1 MFTDTGGAK
10 SWLWKSRAGSGLAC
24 LPWEWSQG
32 ICPEVLMGLG
42 WSAGQGKAPP
52 GCCSAREAG
61 SSARLGRMKEMPWKG
76 SRKCGCQAE
85 ELGLDP
91 LGLAEPLKILDLGA
105 VIETKL

>member
-1 MFTDTGGAK
+1 MALEEQSRIGLGLLAMRVVPGHLPRGAHGVGVECRPGQGIPR
-10 SWLWKSRAGSGLAC
+10 LL
-24 LPWEWSQG
+24 LSQG
-32 ICPEVLMGLG
+32 E
-42 WSAGQGKAPP
+42 AG
-52 GCCSAREAG
+52 CSARLE
-61 SSARLGRMKEMPWKG
+61 RMKEKPWKG